1 MVVGRQPGTQLEKQ
15 LEKEIS
21 DQVKAPG
28 TEGDLIEKH
37 GNNAT
42 QNKEDER

>member
-1 MVVGRQPGTQLEKQ
+1 MAVGRQQGTQ